1 MPTPTLV
8 PRAPRRLPGA
18 PALLWCTA
26 LIAVA
31 LLPVRAFAS
40 GDPALRAA
48 FEAAARGNAQA
59 AREAGLGGHP
69 LAGWIEYAALAKG
82 IDALPVA
89 RGTDFLARHRGQ
101 AVAAAF
107 REQWLA
113 ELADRGEWRAFLA
126 AWAPDVAGNA
136 LACHALH
143 ARHATG
149 AADAAWDTQAQALW
163 RETGESLP
171 EACDPVFDALAA
183 RGGLTPALRWAR
195 LEAGAIAG
203 SAGLMR
209 FIARDLPADDRALGE
224 TYAAYVASPD
234 GSAASWPKTERS
246 RLVAS
251 HALAHLARSD
261 PDKSEALLPP
271 IAAALSFSE
280 AERARVLYQ
289 VALWSVA
296 SYLPGSERRLANVPA
311 SAYDERLHEWRVRE
325 ALARSDWAGALAAI
339 RAMPSAQRSGSKY
352 AYFEGR
358 LAALTG
364 DEATARTRYQSAAR
378 AADYHGFLAADRID
392 APYALC
398 PWRPD
403 LDPADVARVA
413 GDPALERAFLLYGLD
428 RPGWAAREWK
438 DALSRFDDAQRRI
451 AIGRAQ
457 QVGWYDRAVFY
468 LGGDQPDELRL
479 YHLRFPL
486 EHEAVLRREAKRHDL
501 DPAWVAAQIRA
512 ESTFTP
518 HARSGADARGLMQVL
533 PATGAAVSRR
543 LGRTW
548 RGAASLYEPETNIAL
563 GTAYLREQ
571 LDKHGAPHVAIAA
584 YNAGPTP
591 VARWQ
596 AERAGLDADFWIE
609 TINYHETRD
618 YVPRVLAFSVLYDWR
633 LDGQARRLSDRM
645 RGRFDGPRKD
655 FRCPLAEV
663 P

>member
-1 MPTPTLV
+1 MPYQPPLQAG
-8 PRAPRRLPGA
+8 RARA
-18 PALLWCTA
+18 W
-26 LIAVA
+26 
-31 LLPVRAFAS
+31 LLPIVAVLSMFPMVSPARATA
-40 GDPALRAA
+40 GNDALRAA
-48 FEAAARGNAQA
+48 FEAAARGNVQA
-59 AREAGLGGHP
+59 AREAGLDDHP
-69 LAGWIEYAALAKG
+69 LAGWIEYAALSAG
-82 IDALPVA
+82 IDDLSVA
-89 RGTDFLARHRGQ
+89 RGSDFLARHRGQ
-101 AVAAAF
+101 AVGAAF

-113 ELADRGEWRAFLA
+113 ELADREDWRAFLA
-126 AWAPDVAGNA
+126 AWEPDVDSTT
-136 LACHALH
+136 LQCHALQ
-143 ARHATG
+143 ARSATG
-149 AADAAWDTQAQALW
+149 AADAAWDTQVRALW
-163 RETGESLP
+163 RESGESLP
-171 EACDPVFDALAA
+171 EACDPVFDTLAA

-195 LEAGAIAG
+195 LEAAAATG
-203 SAGLMR
+203 SSGLMR
-209 FIARDLPADDRALGE
+209 FIARDLPADERPRGE
-224 TYAAYVASPD
+224 TYAAYVAAPD
-234 GSAASWPKTERS
+234 GSAASWPKTDRS

-261 PDKSEALLPP
+261 PDKAEQLLPP
-271 IAAALSFSE
+271 VAAALGFSD
-280 AERARVLYQ
+280 AERARVLYPI
-289 VALWSVA
+289 ALWSVA

-325 ALARSDWAGALAAI
+325 ALARSDWPAALAAI
-339 RAMPSAQRSGSKY
+339 RAMPADQRADSKY
-352 AYFEGR
+352 AYCEGR

-364 DEATARTRYQSAAR
+364 DATTARARYEAAAR
-378 AADYHGFLAADRID
+378 EADYHGFLAADRID

-438 DALSRFDDAQRRI
+438 DALTRLDDAQRRI
-451 AIGRAQ
+451 AIARAQ
-457 QVGWYDRAVFY
+457 EVGWYDRAVFY

-486 EHEAVLRREAKRHDL
+486 DHEALLRREAGRHDL
-501 DPAWVAAQIRA
+501 DPAWIAAQIRA

-548 RGAASLYEPETNIAL
+548 RGAASLYEPETNIVL

-571 LDKHGAPHVAIAA
+571 LDKHGAPYVAIAA

-596 AERAGLDADFWIE
+596 AERPGLDPDFWIE
-609 TINYHETRD
+609 TISYHETRD

-655 FRCPLAEV
+655 FRCPLAEL

>member
-1 MPTPTLV
+1 MPYQPPLQAG
-8 PRAPRRLPGA
+8 RARA
-18 PALLWCTA
+18 W
-26 LIAVA
+26 
-31 LLPVRAFAS
+31 LLPIVAVLSMFPMVPPARAAA
-40 GDPALRAA
+40 GNDALRAA
-48 FEAAARGNAQA
+48 FEAAARGNVQA
-59 AREAGLGGHP
+59 AREAGLDDHP
-69 LAGWIEYAALAKG
+69 LAGWIEYAALSAG
-82 IDALPVA
+82 IDDLSVA
-89 RGTDFLARHRGQ
+89 RGSDFLARHRGQ
-101 AVAAAF
+101 AVGAAF

-113 ELADRGEWRAFLA
+113 ELADREDWRAFLA
-126 AWAPDVAGNA
+126 AWEPDVDSTT
-136 LACHALH
+136 LQCHALQ
-143 ARHATG
+143 ARSATG
-149 AADAAWDTQAQALW
+149 AADAAWDTQVRALW
-163 RETGESLP
+163 RESGESLP
-171 EACDPVFDALAA
+171 EACDPVFDTLAA

-195 LEAGAIAG
+195 LEAAAATG
-203 SAGLMR
+203 SSGLMR
-209 FIARDLPADDRALGE
+209 FIARDLPADERPRGE
-224 TYAAYVASPD
+224 TYAAYVAAPD
-234 GSAASWPKTERS
+234 GSAASWPKTDRS

-261 PDKSEALLPP
+261 PDKAEQLLPP
-271 IAAALSFSE
+271 VAAALGFSD
-280 AERARVLYQ
+280 AERARVLYPI
-289 VALWSVA
+289 ALWSVA

-325 ALARSDWAGALAAI
+325 ALARSDWPGALAAI
-339 RAMPSAQRSGSKY
+339 RAMPADQRADSKY

-364 DEATARTRYQSAAR
+364 DATTARARYEAAAR
-378 AADYHGFLAADRID
+378 EADYHGFLAADRID

-438 DALSRFDDAQRRI
+438 DALTRLDDAQRRI
-451 AIGRAQ
+451 AIARAQ
-457 QVGWYDRAVFY
+457 EVGWYDRAVFY

-486 EHEAVLRREAKRHDL
+486 DHEALLRREAGRHDL
-501 DPAWVAAQIRA
+501 DPAWIAAQIRA

-548 RGAASLYEPETNIAL
+548 RGAASLYEPETNIVL

-571 LDKHGAPHVAIAA
+571 LDKHGAPYVAIAA

-596 AERAGLDADFWIE
+596 AERPGLDPDFWIE
-609 TINYHETRD
+609 TISYHETRD

-655 FRCPLAEV
+655 FRCPLAEL